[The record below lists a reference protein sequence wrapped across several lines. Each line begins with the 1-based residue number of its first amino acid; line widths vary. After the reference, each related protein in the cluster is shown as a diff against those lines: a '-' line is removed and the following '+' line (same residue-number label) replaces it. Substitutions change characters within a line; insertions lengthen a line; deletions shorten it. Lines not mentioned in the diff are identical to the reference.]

1 MILVVDTSVTIAWIV
16 DDEQSAYADAALAA
30 FETDRAIVPAIWPW
44 ELSNTSLVLERK
56 GRLADAI
63 SIYRQIIRFPIDAEQ
78 LGYTHD
84 RRAMLELELA
94 RKHRLSV
101 HDAAYL
107 ALAISTSHRLATLDL
122 RLADAAR
129 AEGVSCDPSAR

>member
-1 MILVVDTSVTIAWIV
+1 MPLWPLLKPIVQSFPRSGLGSSRTRHSFSNEKVVSPTR
-16 DDEQSAYADAALAA
+16 Y
-30 FETDRAIVPAIWPW
+30 R
-44 ELSNTSLVLERK
+44 
-56 GRLADAI
+56 
-63 SIYRQIIRFPIDAEQ
+63 YRQIIRFPIDAEQ